1 MDPQQRL
8 VLEVGYAA
16 LHGSGQQRSALA
28 GSNVGLF
35 IAIEHVDW
43 QLMQALRASRTAL
56 QRASAY
62 GASGEQP
69 HVASGRLA
77 FALDLRG
84 PIASINTAC
93 SSALV
98 AVHHSAAAIRTAECP
113 SALAAGV
120 KVVLLPFGVDGG
132 VVALDGRSKSFDAR
146 ADGYGRSEAIA
157 ATRLDAS
164 GEALT
169 ALAGSSVH
177 ASGRGASLTAPN
189 GSAQGVAME
198 LALARGSLSA
208 SEVGCV
214 QPQGLGSALADPIEM
229 RAVTTVL
236 GTNRLSA
243 LAIGCHKANA
253 GHSEAP
259 SGLMGLLVAQ
269 HAVQQLQL
277 GTNAQ
282 LRALNP
288 LVAQPMRQAALPAAL
303 PTNGLAMHGIDACG
317 VAAFGVSG
325 VIANAVVRAVEGARM
340 AMAAVLAPTPRV
352 AYHHQRAFVWREP
365 TPPLAQRLLPSSDGA
380 EVFRSSAAG
389 ALHSLV
395 ADHIVQ
401 GRVIFPATGYLEMAR
416 AAASQ
421 ASMLPALHGV
431 YFLQPLAVE
440 TAGLHVECAMSGGR
454 FDVRSGALSAVSES
468 LTDAMVH
475 CSGSIERGSLAP
487 QQQVDYAAMRGVCCP
502 LVADIRALYAALHS
516 IGLQYGPGYRTL
528 THTWASSGVVA
539 SARLR
544 ARLVRR
550 GAQVHPADLD
560 DALCLGG
567 LASSDSSDGETRLP
581 FAVEHAKLCGA
592 AGKLWAVRCHG
603 HGLPARVSSLPS
615 AMLPH
620 AHSHN
625 PCRMGCGRW

>member
-43 QLMQALRASRTAL
+43 QLMQALRTSRTAL

-120 KVVLLPFGVDGG
+120 KVILLPFGVDGG

-189 GSAQGVAME
+189 GSAQSVAME

-208 SEVGCV
+208 SEVGCM

-303 PTNGLAMHGIDACG
+303 PTNGLAMNGIDACG

-325 VIANAVVRAVEGARM
+325 VIATAVVRAVEGDRM
-340 AMAAVLAPTPRV
+340 AMAAVLAPTPSV
-352 AYHHQRAFVWREP
+352 AYQQRAFLWREP
-365 TPPLAQRLLPSSDGA
+365 THPLHSACCRPQMAP
-380 EVFRSSAAG
+380 RSSARLLRARSTPRRG
-389 ALHSLV
+389 PHRPGPRHL
-395 ADHIVQ
+395 
-401 GRVIFPATGYLEMAR
+401 PATGYLEMAR

-421 ASMLPALHGV
+421 RPSLPALHGV

-440 TAGLHVECAMSGGR
+440 TAGLHVECAVSGGR
-454 FDVRSGALSAVSES
+454 FDVSSGALSADSES
-468 LTDAMVH
+468 ADRCNGALLWLDRARQPRPTAA
-475 CSGSIERGSLAP
+475 S
-487 QQQVDYAAMRGVCCP
+487 DYAAVRG
-502 LVADIRALYAALHS
+502 
-516 IGLQYGPGYRTL
+516 
-528 THTWASSGVVA
+528 
-539 SARLR
+539 
-544 ARLVRR
+544 RLVHALQRR
-550 GAQVHPADLD
+550 RIV
-560 DALCLGG
+560 
-567 LASSDSSDGETRLP
+567 
-581 FAVEHAKLCGA
+581 
-592 AGKLWAVRCHG
+592 
-603 HGLPARVSSLPS
+603 
-615 AMLPH
+615 
-620 AHSHN
+620 
-625 PCRMGCGRW
+625 